1 MGILKEKRVSVIS
14 PKIIACLSQKGGGGK
29 STLARCLAVELTK
42 QKQKHKVLL
51 VDLDIQQKTSFEW
64 SERRKKIKIE
74 PLINCQVFA
83 YFEKK
88 LLKFDYDYLIIDGPA
103 KISKESLEIA
113 KVANLVIQ
121 PVRPSLDDLNPAIRE
136 FNSLFN
142 AGIPKSKLTF
152 LINAVGSPAMEKNT
166 RDYLAQTSYYTF
178 PIALEEKVSYQEA
191 QNQGLSI
198 SEVKY
203 PRLKKQVQLLVKKIM
218 LAVNQ
223 DNS

>member
-1 MGILKEKRVSVIS
+1 M
-14 PKIIACLSQKGGGGK
+14 P
-29 STLARCLAVELTK
+29 
-42 QKQKHKVLL
+42 
-51 VDLDIQQKTSFEW
+51 DI
-64 SERRKKIKIE
+64 KIK

-142 AGIPKSKLTF
+142 VQIF
-152 LINAVGSPAMEKNT
+152 
-166 RDYLAQTSYYTF
+166 F
-178 PIALEEKVSYQEA
+178 KVQREGETGKPPS
-191 QNQGLSI
+191 
-198 SEVKY
+198 V
-203 PRLKKQVQLLVKKIM
+203 
-218 LAVNQ
+218 
-223 DNS
+223 